1 MGRIISTESLDIEE
15 QKSEYNLRPQYLSE
29 YIGQKKVKDNL
40 HIFIEAA
47 KKRNEP
53 LDHLLLYGPPGLGK
67 TTLSTIVAN
76 EMGVNIKITS
86 GPAIE
91 KPGELAAILNN
102 LSDNDILFI
111 DEIHRLSTQVEEVLY
126 PAMEDYAIDVVIGK
140 GAGARSIRLD
150 LPRFTLIGAT
160 TRVGMLSAPLRD
172 RFGMVDKLEFYTH
185 DDLREI
191 VMRSAEVLG
200 VDIDEEGALEIAR
213 RSRGTP
219 RLANRLLKRCRDYA
233 EVCHDGHIDHDVA
246 KAALDRLQ
254 VDSMGLDVNDRNI
267 LMTMI
272 EKFAGGPVGLD
283 TLAAA
288 VGEDPGTIEDVYE
301 PYFIMNGFINRTPRG
316 RVVTD
321 LCYRYF
327 GLDAFIKD
335 K

>member
-111 DEIHRLSTQVEEVLY
+111 DEIHRLSKMMAPVFHTVADELNGEV
-126 PAMEDYAIDVVIGK
+126 DFFSVDV
-140 GAGARSIRLD
+140 
-150 LPRFTLIGAT
+150 
-160 TRVGMLSAPLRD
+160 
-172 RFGMVDKLEFYTH
+172 
-185 DDLREI
+185 
-191 VMRSAEVLG
+191 
-200 VDIDEEGALEIAR
+200 DENPG
-213 RSRGTP
+213 
-219 RLANRLLKRCRDYA
+219 
-233 EVCHDGHIDHDVA
+233 
-246 KAALDRLQ
+246 
-254 VDSMGLDVNDRNI
+254 
-267 LMTMI
+267 
-272 EKFAGGPVGLD
+272 
-283 TLAAA
+283 LAAA
-288 VGEDPGTIEDVYE
+288 NKVFSVPTLILYKNGVEASRSVGAISKYDLLDFIEK
-301 PYFIMNGFINRTPRG
+301 
-316 RVVTD
+316 
-321 LCYRYF
+321 
-327 GLDAFIKD
+327 IK
-335 K
+335 